1 MANRR
6 FIDFPI
12 ASTVGDND
20 IVLIWQDGL
29 NKQTTKATFL
39 SGLPENL
46 DELND
51 VAISSLTNG
60 QILRYD
66 SVSGKWENTDQ
77 GNLDL
82 NDLNDVSIVSPSNGQ
97 VLVYN
102 STTSKW
108 ENSSGGFVPY
118 IGAVTTVDLG
128 AQGLRAGYIRFD
140 TSVVSVPDEQGL
152 VYWDSS
158 RSTAALIMNGVLQHI
173 GQDTFFYVKNSTGSS
188 IPKGTSVRF
197 DGTDGASGHLKIA
210 PFLANGTY
218 PSNYFMG
225 VTAETIANGA
235 FGQVMHF
242 GELDGINT
250 SSYTA
255 GALLYASTTVAGGFQ
270 TTAPVAPNNIV
281 LIAAAINSKNNG
293 TILVRTT
300 YGSNINTDEGV
311 KITTPTTGQLLQ
323 LQAGGLWEN
332 KTKAQVLGGTSS
344 QFVKGDGSLDSTIYV
359 SGSGTSGQIAYFN
372 GTSSI
377 TGESSLFWDAT
388 NDRLGIGTASP
399 VYNLDLLASSSAN
412 SDIFRAGM
420 TGVSNGFTVQRV
432 SSSFTYTFLNGHL
445 LIGNSANSGQQLQVT
460 GTAKITDI
468 LTIGTT
474 DNSFI
479 YESGGSLILQT
490 GASAD
495 LVIPSSGA
503 STFNSG
509 LNIVG
514 DLTLSSANPFLYGGT
529 AAGSLGLSNIGGQ
542 SYIRVFG
549 ASHSTTPNVTQFVN
563 AGSTSLTIASTGAAT
578 FSGSVSTPHTTKTAN
593 YTLTETD
600 YTVGFDCASNRT
612 ATLPDATTCAG
623 RIYVIYQYNTGSG
636 ARSVTLD
643 GNGSQTI
650 NGVTTYSLS
659 PFCEYSSVM
668 IQSNGANW
676 IIISSNFTTDCL

>member
-29 NKQTTKATFL
+29 NKQTTKGTLIQGVPMSLEDLTDVDIA
-39 SGLPENL
+39 GL
-46 DELND
+46 
-51 VAISSLTNG
+51 ING
-60 QILRYD
+60 QILQYN
-66 SVSGKWENTDQ
+66 SVTGKWENVDRTDID
-77 GNLDL
+77 LDEL
-82 NDLNDVSIVSPSNGQ
+82 GDVTIVSPSNGQ
-97 VLVYN
+97 VLIYN
-102 STTSKW
+102 SSTSKW
-108 ENSSGGFVPY
+108 ENSSIIGGFVPY
-118 IGAVTTVDLG
+118 TGASQNVNLGEFGIYAGFVNLDTTPTNTPST
-128 AQGLRAGYIRFD
+128 QGTI
-140 TSVVSVPDEQGL
+140 
-152 VYWDSS
+152 YWDDS
-158 RSTAALIMNGVLQHI
+158 RSTAALIMNGTLQHI
-173 GQDTFFYVKNSTGSS
+173 GQDAFFYVKNSTGSS

-225 VTAETIANGA
+225 VTAETISNGA

-344 QFVKGDGSLDSTIYV
+344 QFVKGDASLDSTVYQPLLTNPVTGTGTTNFLPKFTGATTIGNSV
-359 SGSGTSGQIAYFN
+359 ISDTATEINIPKRIFLNSGGQNILFTPNLSGTVNRIEGSSGIPLQIVTA
-372 GTSSI
+372 G
-377 TGESSLFWDAT
+377 SSLAFAAGGATTQATLFSSGNFVINSAVDNGAKFQVTGTATISSTLSALKGDFGSAFTSTNVLQAIAPSAT
-388 NDRLGIGTASP
+388 N
-399 VYNLDLLASSSAN
+399 
-412 SDIFRAGM
+412 SDMFQVGM
-420 TGVSNGFTVQRV
+420 LGVSNGFTIKRI
-432 SSSFTYTFLNGHL
+432 SSVFNYAFVD
-445 LIGNSANSGQQLQVT
+445 GNVGIKTASPTSTLQV
-460 GTAKITDI
+460 
-468 LTIGTT
+468 
-474 DNSFI
+474 
-479 YESGGSLILQT
+479 
-490 GASAD
+490 
-495 LVIPSSGA
+495 
-503 STFNSG
+503 
-509 LNIVG
+509 
-514 DLTLSSANPFLYGGT
+514 
-529 AAGSLGLSNIGGQ
+529 AGSFS
-542 SYIRVFG
+542 
-549 ASHSTTPNVTQFVN
+549 APHVTK
-563 AGSTSLTIASTGAAT
+563 S
-578 FSGSVSTPHTTKTAN
+578 AN
-593 YTLTETD
+593 YTLDATD

-612 ATLPDATTCAG
+612 ATLPDATTCQG

>member
-12 ASTVGDND
+12 ASTSGDTD

-218 PSNYFMG
+218 PSNYFVG

-242 GELDGINT
+242 GELSGINT

-293 TILVRTT
+293 TILVRPT

-344 QFVKGDGSLDSTIYV
+344 QFVKGDGSLDSIIYV
-359 SGSGTSGQIAYFN
+359 SGSGTSGQVAYFN
-372 GTSSI
+372 GTTTI
-377 TGESSLFWDAT
+377 TSESNLFWDAT
-388 NDRLGIGTASP
+388 NDRLGIGTATPTVKLS
-399 VYNLDLLASSSAN
+399 
-412 SDIFRAGM
+412 
-420 TGVSNGFTVQRV
+420 VSNAANGNIALFTNTSDADLFVNLTSGVTLLTPSTGTLAFGTLNTERV
-432 SSSFTYTFLNGHL
+432 RLNLNGNL
-445 LIGNSANSGQQLQVT
+445 LVGTTLDNGSKLQVN
-460 GTAKITDI
+460 G
-468 LTIGTT
+468 
-474 DNSFI
+474 SF
-479 YESGGSLILQT
+479 
-490 GASAD
+490 SA
-495 LVIPSSGA
+495 P
-503 STFNSG
+503 
-509 LNIVG
+509 
-514 DLTLSSANPFLYGGT
+514 
-529 AAGSLGLSNIGGQ
+529 
-542 SYIRVFG
+542 
-549 ASHSTTPNVTQFVN
+549 HVTK
-563 AGSTSLTIASTGAAT
+563 S
-578 FSGSVSTPHTTKTAN
+578 AN
-593 YTLTETD
+593 YTLDATD

-612 ATLPDATTCAG
+612 ATLPDATTCQG

-659 PFCEYSSVM
+659 PFCEYTSVM

>member
-20 IVLIWQDGL
+20 IVLIWQNGL

-509 LNIVG
+509 LNVVG

-578 FSGSVSTPHTTKTAN
+578 FSGSVSTPHSTKTAN

>member
-20 IVLIWQDGL
+20 IVLIWQNGL

-509 LNIVG
+509 LNVVG

-529 AAGSLGLSNIGGQ
+529 AAGSLGLSNIGGE
-542 SYIRVFG
+542 SYIRIFG
-549 ASHSTTPNVTQFVN
+549 ASHATTPNVTQFVN

>member
-20 IVLIWQDGL
+20 IVLIWQNGL

-578 FSGSVSTPHTTKTAN
+578 FSGSVSTPHSTKTAN